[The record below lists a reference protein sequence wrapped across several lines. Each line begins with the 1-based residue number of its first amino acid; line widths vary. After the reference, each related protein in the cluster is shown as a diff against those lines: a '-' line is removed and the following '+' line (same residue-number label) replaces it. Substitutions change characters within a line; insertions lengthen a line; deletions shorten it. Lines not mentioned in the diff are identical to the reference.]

1 MAEKKSAKETN
12 GKDSTK
18 ETKTRTAK
26 TKADSRAKTEPKA
39 KKEPAA
45 KMTAKPAAKPKQR
58 TKSRAKAKPK
68 MNLKV
73 IALGGLD
80 EIGKN
85 MTVLEYGDDIIIID
99 CGLAFPEDDML
110 GIDLVIP
117 DVTYL
122 TKNIDKI
129 KGIVLTHGHEDHIG
143 ALPYMILVSV
153 C

>member
-45 KMTAKPAAKPKQR
+45 KMTAKPAAKSKQR

-129 KGIVLTHGHEDHIG
+129 KGIISAHCPIFSSRLTYPYSGH
-143 ALPYMILVSV
+143 